1 MKTMKQ
7 TTIIFFL
14 AFLSSLS
21 VLGNKGTKPSM
32 TFQIEYE
39 GNRKEN
45 FLRLIQ
51 LQYNT
56 SQDLIPAD
64 TIAVIGCDSPEKC
77 LSSKDYAAFHKLMFV
92 FTDDTLFSPMF
103 GKNAANSVYKIKVS
117 GSDISV
123 VDKTPWF
130 SRDDNPFAFFRV
142 SIVTIITEVLG
153 LFIVLLIFGY
163 PDKIRFMLAILLANL
178 ISLPIF
184 TFGILGLSNTLAGWL
199 FGMVFVI
206 LFESFFVW
214 YFMKKPASIGKMILL
229 VVFLNFLSMLAGGA
243 FMFFNMT
250 FGREMNA
257 WFL

>member
-1 MKTMKQ
+1 MKK

-14 AFLSSLS
+14 AFLSSFTL
-21 VLGNKGTKPSM
+21 LANKASKPSM
-32 TFQIEYE
+32 TFLIEYE
-39 GNRKEN
+39 GHQKEN
-45 FLRLIQ
+45 LLRLIQ

-56 SQDLIPAD
+56 TQDQIPVD
-64 TIAVIGCDSPEKC
+64 TIATIGCDSPQKC

-103 GKNAANSVYKIKVS
+103 GKNAANSVYTVKVT
-117 GSDISV
+117 GSEISV
-123 VDKTPWF
+123 VDVTPWF
-130 SRDDNPFAFFRV
+130 SRDDNPYAFFR
-142 SIVTIITEVLG
+142 IAITTIIIELLG
-153 LFIVLLIFGY
+153 PFVVLLIFGY
-163 PDKIRFMLAILLANL
+163 PDKIRFLLAVLLANL
-178 ISLPIF
+178 VSLPVF
-184 TFGILGLSNTLAGWL
+184 TFGILGLFDSLIGWL

-206 LFESFFVW
+206 VFESFFVW

-257 WFL
+257 WFI